1 MLVGSVKLFG
11 SGSSFQNLSFNS
23 LVVMVQV
30 VMMAACLEQEASR
43 EELAQ
48 DLQVTE
54 LNNISRVVQQKK
66 ESAPWIGWL
75 LIIYCDRSLL
85 FLPVCQHFP
94 PLQSLTSPFGFGVV
108 ELCVWGFYMLPAPS
122 PPLCPFLSRFSL
134 NLYFLFYCASILVT
148 AVRKCAKARNKLK
161 SPPLFFESFSKGFK
175 YSEIELTLIQIL
187 KTNKFDWFPVCYFR
201 PRAFLWEAPAWLLSE
216 DSASCTVIN
225 LSNLT
230 TNIT

>member
-54 LNNISRVVQQKK
+54 LNNISRVVQQKR

-75 LIIYCDRSLL
+75 LIIYCHRSLL

-122 PPLCPFLSRFSL
+122 PPSLPFFVSL
-134 NLYFLFYCASILVT
+134 F
-148 AVRKCAKARNKLK
+148 AK
-161 SPPLFFESFSKGFK
+161 PLF
-175 YSEIELTLIQIL
+175 L
-187 KTNKFDWFPVCYFR
+187 V
-201 PRAFLWEAPAWLLSE
+201 LLRFHFGYCCPQMCK
-216 DSASCTVIN
+216 SAK
-225 LSNLT
+225 
-230 TNIT
+230 